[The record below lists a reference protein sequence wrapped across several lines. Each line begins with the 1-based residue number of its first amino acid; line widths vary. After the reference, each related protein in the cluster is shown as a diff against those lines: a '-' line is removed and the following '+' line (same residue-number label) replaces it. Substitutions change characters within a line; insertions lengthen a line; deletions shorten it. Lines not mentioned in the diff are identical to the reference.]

1 MRAIDADRLQKQ
13 FDEKSINP
21 NYRVNMHNIKSIIS
35 NAPTVETIPKADYE
49 NRLKTDMVAM
59 LTEIQ
64 LEIEEHEESIIG
76 HYGKETKESDFPSH
90 KIERNNGRKECVDL
104 IQQKINALKAE
115 MEAKNVDQA

>member
-1 MRAIDADRLQKQ
+1 M
-13 FDEKSINP
+13 E
-21 NYRVNMHNIKSIIS
+21 RVEYGTNGYPYKLSMSTRIENTEQY
-35 NAPTVETIPKADYE
+35 PTVEAIPKDQYKA
-49 NRLKTDMVAM
+49 RLKANMVAM

-104 IQQKINALKAE
+104 IQQKINELK
-115 MEAKNVDQA
+115 KNENG

>member
-1 MRAIDADRLQKQ
+1 MGMT
-13 FDEKSINP
+13 FDEKCYLYGSCKCQTAGCVFRPDNGCP
-21 NYRVNMHNIKSIIS
+21 VYRYFKDLIVK
-35 NAPTVETIPKADYE
+35 DYE
-49 NRLKTDMVAM
+49 KRLKADMVAM

-104 IQQKINALKAE
+104 IQQKIDTLKAE
-115 MEAKNVDQA
+115 SENP